1 MVKKGLNK
9 HPGGKKK
16 PVNLDQTEVKK
27 HIQAECGVVV
37 SSIDKPSKTVYVS
50 KAQDLAKVEMTLGKV
65 VGGWTIKL
73 G

>member
-16 PVNLDQTEVKK
+16 PVNMDQTEVKK
-27 HIQAECGVVV
+27 AIQTECGVVV
-37 SSIDKPSKTVYVS
+37 ASIDKASRTVYVN
-50 KAQDLAKVEMTLGKV
+50 KAQDLSKVEMTLGKV
-65 VGGWTIKL
+65 VGGWNVKL